1 MFAHIFTF
9 AGELPK
15 ELGKL
20 ANLEVFS
27 VAGNSI
33 GGGLYV
39 PSYTRNSATHITE
52 FGCVHCTVTEEEKVA
67 LKAKLPKTRKPTEGE
82 VPPASR

>member
-1 MFAHIFTF
+1 MSQQTCIVCLLTFSLFF
-9 AGELPK
+9 AGEMPK

-20 ANLEVFS
+20 VKLEVFS

-39 PSYTRNSATHITE
+39 PAYMCCVFADIWLVLQANCPRSLATLST
-52 FGCVHCTVTEEEKVA
+52 
-67 LKAKLPKTRKPTEGE
+67 
-82 VPPASR
+82 